1 MLEADILILY
11 MPVKKVIIA
20 ILPSNFSVLFLHVE
34 NLGNT
39 GEPKIK
45 KKKKTRL
52 YSKFLKG
59 IFFIF
64 DFIIILFLPS
74 YFSLQA
80 IPCRCQLLN

>member
-1 MLEADILILY
+1 MLEADLLILY

-45 KKKKTRL
+45 KKKKNPV
-52 YSKFLKG
+52 
-59 IFFIF
+59 IFQIF
-64 DFIIILFLPS
+64 KRHFFH
-74 YFSLQA
+74 F
-80 IPCRCQLLN
+80 